1 MTAVVTPGGTTRQS
15 PAGLVVVRSP
25 SGRVSG
31 RVDRRA
37 VVVTTGLVVATAAV
51 FVWSLAVGDYPVP
64 VGRVVGTLLGDDTGG
79 DGFIVRS
86 IRLPRGI
93 TALEVGA
100 AFGLSGAV
108 FQRLVRNPLASPD
121 VVGINAGA
129 ALVACYVVIIA
140 HGSTAQVAGGA
151 IAGATAAALALYL
164 LAYRRGVSS
173 YRIVLVGIGLTAI
186 LTALTNYLFT
196 QAAIYEAQRAFLWLT
211 GSLNGRGWD
220 HVHPVSIALVV
231 LVPVTL
237 GLSRQLRLLE
247 MGDDLSRSL
256 GGRVD
261 ATRSALLVS
270 GALLAATGTAA
281 AGPVAFV
288 ALAAPQIARR
298 LVGGRSL
305 ALVPAAVC
313 GALLLVAA
321 DLVGRR
327 LLAPTELPVGVV
339 TGVVGAPYLL
349 YLLARSN
356 RLGSGG

>member
-1 MTAVVTPGGTTRQS
+1 VTAALIAVRIPRVHWSTRV
-15 PAGLVVVRSP
+15 PT
-25 SGRVSG
+25 
-31 RVDRRA
+31 RA
-37 VVVTTGLVVATAAV
+37 VAVTIGLAAATTAV
-51 FVWSLAVGDYPVP
+51 FVWSLTVGDYPVP
-64 VGRVVGTLLGDDTGG
+64 VGKVVATLLGDDTGG
-79 DGFIVRS
+79 NAFIVRS
-86 IRLPRGI
+86 LRLPRGL
-93 TALEVGA
+93 TALLVGA

-129 ALVACYVVIIA
+129 AVAACYVVVVV
-140 HGSTAQVAGGA
+140 HGTTTQVA
-151 IAGATAAALALYL
+151 AGATIGALVSALALYA
-164 LAYRRGVSS
+164 LAYRRGVSG
-173 YRIVLVGIGLTAI
+173 YRIVLVGIGITAV
-186 LTALTNYLFT
+186 LTALTNYLLT
-196 QAAIYEAQRAFLWLT
+196 EAQVIEVQRAFLWLT
-211 GSLNGRGWD
+211 GSLNGRSWD
-220 HVHPVSIALVV
+220 HVRPVSFALAA

-247 MGDDLSRSL
+247 MGDDIARGL
-256 GGRVD
+256 GGRVE
-261 ATRSALLVS
+261 ATRGALLLS

-281 AGPVAFV
+281 AGPVGFI

-305 ALVPAAVC
+305 ALVPAGVC
-313 GALLLVAA
+313 GALLMVTA

-327 LLAPTELPVGVV
+327 IFAPTELPVGVV